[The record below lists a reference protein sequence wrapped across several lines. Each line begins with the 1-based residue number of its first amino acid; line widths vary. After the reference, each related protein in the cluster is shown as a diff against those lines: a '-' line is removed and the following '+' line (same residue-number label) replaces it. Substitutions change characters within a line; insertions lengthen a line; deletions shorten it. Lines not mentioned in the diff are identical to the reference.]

1 MAQEKYGLRLP
12 EYPGA
17 SQCVK
22 IPRAG
27 AAAAQGADPAGIRA
41 SYTLAEDT
49 GGLSE
54 QDVLPDPIAQV
65 RRGRAA
71 SITVGMIE
79 ERAASAGWAAQTLC
93 TVIESSG
100 QISLA
105 A

>member
-1 MAQEKYGLRLP
+1 MLCEAQEKYGLRLP
-12 EYPGA
+12 EYPGT

-22 IPRAG
+22 IPSAG

-65 RRGRAA
+65 QQRL
-71 SITVGMIE
+71 
-79 ERAASAGWAAQTLC
+79 QP
-93 TVIESSG
+93 
-100 QISLA
+100 Q
-105 A
+105 